1 MSRSIRASR
10 GFVSM
15 EALALISVLCIAGIF
30 IFAHYARQ
38 TSALDDLAR
47 VTAREIGPKIAA
59 YFQAEP
65 QGRLTPE
72 VIKTA
77 GAEPAAPLLAQITPL
92 KDRAED
98 WQVMLWHPEGN
109 KRFVLSP
116 TGLAEEY
123 R

>member
-1 MSRSIRASR
+1 MPRALRASR

-15 EALALISVLCIAGIF
+15 EALAIISVLCIAGIF
-30 IFAHYARQ
+30 IFAHYSRQ
-38 TSALDDLAR
+38 ASGYDDLAR
-47 VTAREIGPKIAA
+47 VTAREIGPKIVA

-72 VIKTA
+72 VLKTA
-77 GAEPAAPLLAQITPL
+77 GAEPPTPMQAQITPL
-92 KDRAED
+92 KDRAAE
-98 WQVMLWHPEGN
+98 WQVMLWHPQGN

-116 TGLAEEY
+116 AGMAEEY